1 MYINFLLTWC
11 VGSII
16 MFYNKCLRYIYELI
30 AFAARKLFIIAS
42 EKIVN
47 TYNVALENKTKLR
60 NIPYS
65 INWFL
70 SVLWLNFFIRIT
82 ELSRPRVN

>member
-1 MYINFLLTWC
+1 
-11 VGSII
+11 
-16 MFYNKCLRYIYELI
+16 MFEIYEFI

-60 NIPYS
+60 NIPYVCGK
-65 INWFL
+65 L
-70 SVLWLNFFIRIT
+70 VLVSVVIKLL
-82 ELSRPRVN
+82 